1 MSMQMKNSCNFHHT
15 FRVRFTET
23 DPHNHV
29 FNGVYYT
36 YFDTAITEYFR
47 NLNLLECLNMNSDK
61 LFFVLK
67 TSARYYHPVFFDD
80 LIDVYVKTSHIGNT
94 SLVFSL
100 YVYCKDDDAL
110 KCEGEVVWVCTDA
123 ITQAKTPINVNIRNK
138 ILEFEDET
146 IGNS

>member
-1 MSMQMKNSCNFHHT
+1 MKDQCKFHHT

-47 NLNLLECLNMNSDK
+47 SLKLLDCLNMNSNS

-67 TSARYYHPVFFDD
+67 TSARYYQPVMFDD
-80 LIDVYVKTSHIGNT
+80 LIDVYVKTSHMGNS
-94 SLVFSL
+94 SLTFNL
-100 YVYCKDDDAL
+100 YVYCKNDDSL
-110 KCEGEVVWVCTDA
+110 KCEGEVVWVFTDA
-123 ITQAKTPINVNIRNK
+123 VTQTKKSIDNNIRDVISN
-138 ILEFEDET
+138 FE
-146 IGNS
+146 G